1 MGTNP
6 SRARARK
13 RGVGNMVKPRDES
26 ARARF
31 ASELGRNFSVVASA
45 GSGKTT
51 AITQRVLS
59 IARSPNAA
67 DSLPHLVVVTFTN
80 RAADEMQQRTRQA
93 LLEENL
99 RQEVQTAFN
108 RSFFGTIHSFCMKL
122 LTDFGHYLGLPA
134 PLELVEDDDDL
145 WQEFAQNQTRIGRSL
160 GDKDRAMLLR
170 FVQARD
176 LMELARRAGSAALR
190 VPPPSSCPPL
200 AFAEV
205 YAQSNKGKG
214 NDNIAKSQAELR
226 EWERRFGGDWE
237 YLRWPVCFTAANA
250 RFTQLWQE
258 KFAPLRK
265 WICDAATCVAA
276 EVQRDYPDLR
286 LDHGLVTYPDQI
298 PLAHGWLQHPV
309 AAQRIREES
318 FRVIL
323 DEAQDTE
330 PLQFSVLLEATRPPE
345 AKGLWLQE
353 RHLGPQ
359 PGHFCMVG
367 DFQQSIYWQRADL
380 NYYRAVHEALISDK
394 NGESLEFAVT
404 FRLDQKQLDFVNET
418 FREILNNNDGQVRF
432 VELQPRPEILPG
444 KVIRVPFV
452 AKELVPEGKRLKDYQ
467 KARIEGEYLARW
479 IRDTGLKKL
488 SADSWREVA
497 ILCPRKAWLQTTA
510 AALRRVGL
518 PVAIQSEN
526 DVKGDSPAYA
536 WLTALLTIM
545 TDPLNAY
552 EIVGALREIFGAS
565 DHDLGVFSE
574 GQKARFSIDEIASA
588 TGRISSVLR
597 TLAEIRQR
605 AEGLALFDA
614 VTLIIEQTQ
623 LRERLLLLPATEFGD
638 LARELD
644 ALLAQ
649 AAEAEANGMIL
660 AEFAE
665 HLRNDFATPRAV
677 RFSADDNAIQ
687 LITSHKAKGSEWQ
700 AVIVPF
706 LARELRPHSTPY
718 PHLVKSPV
726 DGELIIAFGKQ
737 DKSKDLKDAI
747 ERAQQQELERLLY
760 VATTRARH
768 ALVVVLDQEIFTS
781 NEGKLPRTAQ
791 LRRLIRDKD
800 SYSGE
805 FDQHSSTIDEILE
818 PSPTVGQASQK
829 NGAEI
834 EPLTSREL
842 KRVAKRASE
851 FVRKITPSA
860 LDSEVPAEVRTRS
873 RLDNLATLY
882 GRWWHEFFERLDWK
896 SGIDSA
902 QRLFEKELPISPDA
916 NAAVKDWNST
926 RRNLFNDA
934 SIARFLASDET
945 LFHAEFPFSWRRNDR
960 SVLEGLIDSIMINRK
975 NGRCLLLDWKTNDVS
990 SSDAEIFRA
999 RYRPQLAAYWKAVG
1013 EITGLEVEAGLFSTA
1028 LGRLLLYSA
1037 EELQTEWHR
1046 LEQLPP
1052 GRLEDEIRLVAP
1064 DGF

>member
-1 MGTNP
+1 
-6 SRARARK
+6 
-13 RGVGNMVKPRDES
+13 MVKPRDES
-26 ARARF
+26 VRARF
-31 ASELGRNFSVVASA
+31 ASELDRNFSVVASA

-67 DSLPHLVVVTFTN
+67 EILPHLVVVTFTN

-93 LLEENL
+93 LLQENL
-99 RQEVQTAFN
+99 RHEVQIAFN
-108 RSFFGTIHSFCMKL
+108 RAFFGTIHSFCMKL

-134 PLELVEDDDDL
+134 PLELVSDDDDNL

-160 GDKDRAMLLR
+160 GEKDRAILLR

-176 LMELARRAGSAALR
+176 LMELARRAGSSVLC
-190 VPPPSSCPPL
+190 VPSVSPCPRL
-200 AFAEV
+200 DFADV
-205 YAQSNKGKG
+205 YAQPDKG
-214 NDNIAKSQAELR
+214 NDNISKSQAELR
-226 EWERRFGGDWE
+226 EWETRHAGDWE
-237 YLRWPVCFTAANA
+237 YLRWPFCFTAANA

-265 WICDAATCVAA
+265 WVCDVATCVAA
-276 EVQRDYPDLR
+276 EVQRDYLDFR
-286 LDHGLVTYPDQI
+286 LDHGLVTYGDQI
-298 PLAHGWLQHPV
+298 ALAEELLQHPV
-309 AAQRIREES
+309 AAPRIREEN

-323 DEAQDTE
+323 DEAQDTD
-330 PLQFSVLLEATRPPE
+330 PLQFSVLLEATRPP
-345 AKGLWLQE
+345 AASGLWLQD
-353 RHLGPQ
+353 RHLGPR

-380 NYYRAVHEALISDK
+380 NYYRAVHEALIA
-394 NGESLEFAVT
+394 NTHGESLEFAVT

-418 FREILNNNDGQVRF
+418 FREILNNEDGQVRF
-432 VELQPRPEILPG
+432 VELQPRPGILPG
-444 KVIRVPFV
+444 KVIRVPLV
-452 AKELVPEGKRLKDYQ
+452 AKELLPEGKKLKDYQ
-467 KARIEGEYLARW
+467 KARIEAQYLAQW
-479 IRDTGLKKL
+479 IKDAGLKKL

-518 PVAIQSEN
+518 PVAIQSES
-526 DVKGDSPAYA
+526 DVKGDSPTYA
-536 WLTALLTIM
+536 WLTGLLTIM

-552 EIVGALREIFGAS
+552 EIVGVLREIFGAS
-565 DHDLGVFSE
+565 DHDLAVFSE
-574 GQKARFSIDEIASA
+574 GQKARFRIDEILSA
-588 TGRISSVLR
+588 TGRISSLMR
-597 TLAEIRQR
+597 TLAEIRPR

-614 VTLIIEQTQ
+614 VTLIVEQTQ
-623 LRERLLLLPATEFGD
+623 LLERLLLLPGTEFGD
-638 LARELD
+638 LSRELD
-644 ALLAQ
+644 ALFAQ

-706 LARELRPHSTPY
+706 LARDLRTPSARY
-718 PHLVKSPV
+718 PHFVKSPA
-726 DGELIIAFGKQ
+726 DGELIIAFANQ

-747 ERAQQQELERLLY
+747 ERAEQQQLERLLY

-768 ALVVVLDQEIFTS
+768 TLVVVLDQEIFS
-781 NEGKLPRTAQ
+781 SSDGKLLKTAQ

-800 SYSGE
+800 FYSGE
-805 FDQHSSTIDEILE
+805 FDQHTSTIDEVAE
-818 PSPTVGQASQK
+818 SSPIVKYASQK
-829 NGAEI
+829 NGSEI
-834 EPLTSREL
+834 EPLTNDEL
-842 KRVAKRASE
+842 KRAAKRASE

-860 LDSEVPAEVRTRS
+860 LDSEVPADVRTRS
-873 RLDNLATLY
+873 RLDTLATLY
-882 GRWWHEFFERLDWK
+882 GRWWHKFFQRLDWK
-896 SGIDSA
+896 GGIDAA
-902 QRLFEKELPISPDA
+902 QKLFENELPISPDA
-916 NAAVKDWNST
+916 EAAVKDWNAT
-926 RRNLFNDA
+926 HRNLFSDA
-934 SIARFLASDET
+934 TIACFLASDET

-960 SVLEGLIDSIMINRK
+960 SVLEGLIDSIMINRRA
-975 NGRCLLLDWKTNDVS
+975 GRCLLLDWKTNDVS

-1037 EELQTEWHR
+1037 EELQVEWRR

-1052 GRLEDEIRLVAP
+1052 TQLENEFAP
-1064 DGF
+1064 DSADGF